1 MKPLLSIRDF
11 FKTYFTLTNPK
22 RLIGSVFTA
31 KKKKKSLN
39 YLSVSAVYQNKW
51 CARLEKLEER
61 ARNKGN

>member
-31 KKKKKSLN
+31 KKKKKIIKLSFSVC
-39 YLSVSAVYQNKW
+39 SVS
-51 CARLEKLEER
+51 E
-61 ARNKGN
+61 